1 MAGVKGKS
9 GSKKG
14 RIVDWNVGR
23 KATGKVR
30 NINLNI
36 SCTAEEKELIKTFL
50 KTKGKTLTDG
60 ILNVIKEENKLKF
73 DSYVEDRF
81 VLMGKRM
88 ISEYEENM
96 NSKSPKLSK
105 EQLEI
110 LADDIFT
117 IQLATSLYSKS
128 K

>member
-1 MAGVKGKS
+1 MNY
-9 GSKKG
+9 
-14 RIVDWNVGR
+14 RD
-23 KATGKVR
+23 
-30 NINLNI
+30 
-36 SCTAEEKELIKTFL
+36 IK
-50 KTKGKTLTDG
+50 
-60 ILNVIKEENKLKF
+60 ENKLKF

-105 EQLEI
+105 EQIEI

-117 IQLATSLYSKS
+117 IQLATSLCSKS

>member
-1 MAGVKGKS
+1 MNY
-9 GSKKG
+9 
-14 RIVDWNVGR
+14 RD
-23 KATGKVR
+23 
-30 NINLNI
+30 
-36 SCTAEEKELIKTFL
+36 IK
-50 KTKGKTLTDG
+50 
-60 ILNVIKEENKLKF
+60 ENKLKF

-105 EQLEI
+105 EQIEI

>member
-1 MAGVKGKS
+1 MNY
-9 GSKKG
+9 
-14 RIVDWNVGR
+14 RD
-23 KATGKVR
+23 
-30 NINLNI
+30 
-36 SCTAEEKELIKTFL
+36 IK
-50 KTKGKTLTDG
+50 
-60 ILNVIKEENKLKF
+60 ENKLKF

-105 EQLEI
+105 EQIEI

-117 IQLATSLYSKS
+117 IQLATSLYSKL

>member
-1 MAGVKGKS
+1 MNY
-9 GSKKG
+9 
-14 RIVDWNVGR
+14 RD
-23 KATGKVR
+23 
-30 NINLNI
+30 
-36 SCTAEEKELIKTFL
+36 IK
-50 KTKGKTLTDG
+50 
-60 ILNVIKEENKLKF
+60 ENKLKF

-81 VLMGKRM
+81 VLIGKRM

-96 NSKSPKLSK
+96 NSKSPKLNK
-105 EQLEI
+105 EQMEM

>member
-1 MAGVKGKS
+1 MNY
-9 GSKKG
+9 
-14 RIVDWNVGR
+14 RD
-23 KATGKVR
+23 
-30 NINLNI
+30 
-36 SCTAEEKELIKTFL
+36 
-50 KTKGKTLTDG
+50 
-60 ILNVIKEENKLKF
+60 IKESKLKF

-105 EQLEI
+105 EQIET

>member
-1 MAGVKGKS
+1 MNY
-9 GSKKG
+9 
-14 RIVDWNVGR
+14 RD
-23 KATGKVR
+23 
-30 NINLNI
+30 
-36 SCTAEEKELIKTFL
+36 IK
-50 KTKGKTLTDG
+50 
-60 ILNVIKEENKLKF
+60 ENKLKF

-88 ISEYEENM
+88 ISEYEKNM

-105 EQLEI
+105 EQIEI

>member
-1 MAGVKGKS
+1 MNY
-9 GSKKG
+9 
-14 RIVDWNVGR
+14 RD
-23 KATGKVR
+23 
-30 NINLNI
+30 
-36 SCTAEEKELIKTFL
+36 IK
-50 KTKGKTLTDG
+50 
-60 ILNVIKEENKLKF
+60 ENKLKF

-105 EQLEI
+105 EQIET

>member
-1 MAGVKGKS
+1 MNY
-9 GSKKG
+9 
-14 RIVDWNVGR
+14 RD
-23 KATGKVR
+23 
-30 NINLNI
+30 
-36 SCTAEEKELIKTFL
+36 IK
-50 KTKGKTLTDG
+50 
-60 ILNVIKEENKLKF
+60 ENKLKF

-88 ISEYEENM
+88 ISEYEKNM

-105 EQLEI
+105 GQMEI

>member
-1 MAGVKGKS
+1 MNY
-9 GSKKG
+9 
-14 RIVDWNVGR
+14 R
-23 KATGKVR
+23 
-30 NINLNI
+30 
-36 SCTAEEKELIKTFL
+36 EIK
-50 KTKGKTLTDG
+50 
-60 ILNVIKEENKLKF
+60 ENKLKF

-88 ISEYEENM
+88 LSEYEKNM

-105 EQLEI
+105 GQMEI

>member
-1 MAGVKGKS
+1 MNY
-9 GSKKG
+9 
-14 RIVDWNVGR
+14 RD
-23 KATGKVR
+23 
-30 NINLNI
+30 
-36 SCTAEEKELIKTFL
+36 IK
-50 KTKGKTLTDG
+50 
-60 ILNVIKEENKLKF
+60 ENKLKF

-88 ISEYEENM
+88 ISEYEKNM

-105 EQLEI
+105 EQIEM

-117 IQLATSLYSKS
+117 IQLAISLYAKL

>member
-1 MAGVKGKS
+1 MNY
-9 GSKKG
+9 
-14 RIVDWNVGR
+14 RD
-23 KATGKVR
+23 
-30 NINLNI
+30 
-36 SCTAEEKELIKTFL
+36 IK
-50 KTKGKTLTDG
+50 
-60 ILNVIKEENKLKF
+60 ENKLKF

-88 ISEYEENM
+88 ISEYEKNM

-105 EQLEI
+105 EQMEI

>member
-1 MAGVKGKS
+1 MNY
-9 GSKKG
+9 
-14 RIVDWNVGR
+14 RD
-23 KATGKVR
+23 
-30 NINLNI
+30 
-36 SCTAEEKELIKTFL
+36 IK
-50 KTKGKTLTDG
+50 
-60 ILNVIKEENKLKF
+60 ENKLKF

-105 EQLEI
+105 EQMEI

>member
-1 MAGVKGKS
+1 MNY
-9 GSKKG
+9 
-14 RIVDWNVGR
+14 RD
-23 KATGKVR
+23 
-30 NINLNI
+30 
-36 SCTAEEKELIKTFL
+36 IK
-50 KTKGKTLTDG
+50 
-60 ILNVIKEENKLKF
+60 ENKLKF

-88 ISEYEENM
+88 LSEYEKNM

-105 EQLEI
+105 GQMEI

>member
-1 MAGVKGKS
+1 MNY
-9 GSKKG
+9 
-14 RIVDWNVGR
+14 R
-23 KATGKVR
+23 
-30 NINLNI
+30 
-36 SCTAEEKELIKTFL
+36 EIK
-50 KTKGKTLTDG
+50 
-60 ILNVIKEENKLKF
+60 ENKLKF

-105 EQLEI
+105 EQIEI

>member
-1 MAGVKGKS
+1 MNY
-9 GSKKG
+9 
-14 RIVDWNVGR
+14 RDIR
-23 KATGKVR
+23 
-30 NINLNI
+30 
-36 SCTAEEKELIKTFL
+36 
-50 KTKGKTLTDG
+50 
-60 ILNVIKEENKLKF
+60 ENKLKF

-88 ISEYEENM
+88 LNEYKENKD
-96 NSKSPKLSK
+96 SKSPKLSK
-105 EQLEI
+105 EQMEI